1 MQITKKDFDK
11 IIEYTRDKL
20 LECTVQV
27 NDVAIVVKPI
37 IQSLPNLVTLE
48 GFLKAT
54 GEKKER
60 VKRDTQDDYFFKQ
73 WWDAFPLKAEF
84 KYKGMTFKS
93 TRILRSNYDVCLQLF
108 NKALANG
115 VDPEKMITGL
125 KYHVQEVKKES
136 YKNGQ
141 NQLQFFSGSETY
153 LRQGKYEAYLDNEL
167 IDEDEEDERNV
178 C

>member
-11 IIEYTRDKL
+11 IIGYTRDKL
-20 LECTVQV
+20 LECTVNV
-27 NDVAIVVKPI
+27 NSIPMIVKPI
-37 IQSLPNLVTLE
+37 VQSLPNLVTLE

-60 VKRDTQDDYFFKQ
+60 VKKNTDDDFFFKQ
-73 WWDAFPLKAEF
+73 WWDAFPIKAEF
-84 KYKGMTFKS
+84 KYRGMVFKS

-115 VDPEKMITGL
+115 TDPEKMITGL

-136 YKNGQ
+136 YKDNQ
-141 NQLQFFSGSETY
+141 NKLQYFSGSETY
-153 LRQGKYEAYLDNEL
+153 LRQGKYEAYLDTEL
-167 IDEDEEDERNV
+167 IDEEEEDNDILN
-178 C
+178 